1 MSHKISKAEAI
12 KELWRRGELSWK
24 LDAVQ
29 KQMHTSY
36 YNAPFKIHTWLLA
49 RRSGK
54 TYLLCV
60 LALEQCIKTPN
71 SIVKFVSPTKLQV
84 NNNVRPLF
92 KKLLEDCPEDVKPEF
107 RTKESIYYFP
117 NGSEIQLAGT
127 DSGHAEK
134 LRGGDSHICIVDEAG
149 SCDHLDTVV
158 KSILLPTTLITRG
171 KLVLASTPPQEA
183 EHDFINFIEEAEH
196 RGSLVKKTVYDNPR
210 ISKEQLEE
218 LIEELGGL
226 QTDAARRELLCEI
239 VKDGN
244 TSVIPEATDELYA
257 EIVKEWPKPP
267 FFDAYEA
274 MDLGFNDL
282 TVIIF
287 GYYDFRAAKII
298 IEDEYVINGQ
308 ELHLPRL
315 VDTIRK
321 KESELWLNVL
331 TNEVKV
337 PTKRVSDIDYIV
349 LNEIRRISNNEIKF
363 EATKKDNNEAAINTL
378 RVLLAKKQIII
389 HPRCK
394 TLLRHLKNVKWK
406 SANNKERFARSPDDG
421 HYDAVDALKY
431 FVRSINYNKNPY
443 PSHYNKDLYQYY
455 APEVRNAHGF
465 NPPQTPKEDKTNIYK
480 AIFGIRKK

>member
-1 MSHKISKAEAI
+1 MSKISKAEAI

-29 KQMHTSY
+29 KQMHLSY
-36 YNAPFKIHTWLLA
+36 YNASFKIHTWLLA

-60 LALEQCIKTPN
+60 LALEQCIKVPN

-92 KKLLEDCPEDVKPEF
+92 KKLIEDCPEDIKPEF
-107 RTKESIYYFP
+107 RTKDYIYYFP

-149 SCDHLDTVV
+149 SCDHLETVV

-171 KLVLASTPPQEA
+171 KLVLASTPPQEP
-183 EHDFINFIEEAEH
+183 EHDFIRFIEEAEH
-196 RGSLVKKTVYDNPR
+196 RGSLVKKTVFDNPR

-218 LIEELGGL
+218 LIDELGGL

-239 VKDGN
+239 VKDSN
-244 TSVIPEATDELYA
+244 TSVIPEATDELYT

-267 FFDAYEA
+267 FYDTYEA

-282 TVIIF
+282 TVILF
-287 GYYDFRAAKII
+287 GYYDFRAAKLI
-298 IEDEYVINGQ
+298 IEDEYVVNGQ
-308 ELHLPRL
+308 KLHLPNL
-315 VDTIRK
+315 VDIIRK
-321 KESELWLNVL
+321 KEEELWSNPL
-331 TNEVKV
+331 TNEIKK

-378 RVLLAKKQIII
+378 RVLLAKRQIII
-389 HPRCK
+389 NPRCK

-406 SANNKERFARSPDDG
+406 SASNKEKFARSPDDG

-431 FVRSINYNKNPY
+431 LVRSVSFTKNPY
-443 PSHYNKDLYQYY
+443 PMHYNAELYQYY
-455 APEVRNAHGF
+455 PPEVRNAEGF
-465 NPPQTPKEDKTNIYK
+465 ASSTQRNVDKTDLYK
-480 AIFGIRKK
+480 IIFGVRKK

>member
-107 RTKESIYYFP
+107 RTKDYIYYFP

-349 LNEIRRISNNEIKF
+349 FNYGTLHSPEIGTVRVSYEWIS
-363 EATKKDNNEAAINTL
+363 D
-378 RVLLAKKQIII
+378 R
-389 HPRCK
+389 
-394 TLLRHLKNVKWK
+394 K
-406 SANNKERFARSPDDG
+406 S
-421 HYDAVDALKY
+421 V
-431 FVRSINYNKNPY
+431 V
-443 PSHYNKDLYQYY
+443 
-455 APEVRNAHGF
+455 
-465 NPPQTPKEDKTNIYK
+465 
-480 AIFGIRKK
+480 